1 MFESALYANYEQ
13 EKQWL
18 VMSEGSPTKL
28 LSILGG
34 KCEGSLLN
42 RRKQGVNWRTPLKV
56 YKQLDSFGSNYYFFR
71 WLTKFIIWY
80 LKCSFMFVG
89 WEDVL

>member
-34 KCEGSLLN
+34 ECELRMILISYVITK
-42 RRKQGVNWRTPLKV
+42 RAII
-56 YKQLDSFGSNYYFFR
+56 YFFDYSVV
-71 WLTKFIIWY
+71 T
-80 LKCSFMFVG
+80 CSSI
-89 WEDVL
+89 LL